1 MTALYWGM
9 FATAAP
15 LAVNAEEKRELE
27 SLVRNGNSPQRVA
40 LRCRLLLLAHQG
52 IANHAIAQRLNVSRP
67 TILALRAAFAR
78 NGIAAVTGVRK
89 RKRRARVLTP
99 ELEQKILDTTLQTRP
114 GDGSTHWSVRML
126 AKHLHVSRTIVH
138 RVWQRHDVQPHRV
151 ERFKLS
157 RDPQFEEK
165 VRDIV
170 GLYLNPPD
178 RALVLCVDEKSQI
191 QALDRTAPILPLRP
205 GLPERQTHDYK
216 RHGTTTLFAAF
227 NILNDK
233 VIGTCQD
240 RHRSREF
247 IRFLNHLEKNLP
259 ADQEVHLIMDNYCT
273 HKSAEV
279 QRWLKPKKRRRF
291 HFHFT
296 PTSSSWL
303 NQVERFFALITGRMI
318 RRGTFHSADELESAI
333 YEWLAHWNGDPA
345 PFVWKASA
353 DVILDKVRRCKELS
367 RTGD

>member
-1 MTALYWGM
+1 MPRP
-9 FATAAP
+9 ATP
-15 LAVNAEEKRELE
+15 LALSASQKTELE
-27 SLVRNGNSPQRVA
+27 GLVRSGSTPQKVA
-40 LRCRLLLLAHQG
+40 LRCRLLLLAHDG
-52 IANHAIAQRLNVSRP
+52 VANQTIAQQLHLSRP
-67 TILALRAAFAR
+67 TVLALRDAFGK
-78 NGIAAVTGVRK
+78 NGLTAVTGIRK
-89 RKRRARVLTP
+89 RKGRAKVLTP
-99 ELEQKILDTTLQTRP
+99 ELEQKIIETTVKTRP

-126 AKHLHVSRTIVH
+126 ASQLRVSRTMVH

-151 ERFKLS
+151 EKFQLS
-157 RDPQFEEK
+157 NDPRFEEK
-165 VRDIV
+165 VRDVV
-170 GLYLNPPD
+170 GLYLNPPE

-205 GLPERQTHDYK
+205 GLPERPTHDYQ

-227 NILNDK
+227 NILNGK
-233 VIGTCQD
+233 VIGTCQQ

-247 IRFLNHLEKNLP
+247 IRFLNHLEARLP
-259 ADQEVHLIMDNYCT
+259 PDQEVHLIMDHYCT

-279 QRWLKPKKRRRF
+279 QRWLKPKKRKRF

-318 RRGTFHSADELESAI
+318 RRGTFHSTAELETAI
-333 YEWLAHWNGDPA
+333 YNWLANWNGEPT

-367 RTGD
+367 KTAD

>member
-1 MTALYWGM
+1 M
-9 FATAAP
+9 FPTAAP
-15 LAVNAEEKRELE
+15 LAMNADQEQELE
-27 SLVRNGNSPQRVA
+27 ALVRNGNAPQKVA
-40 LRCRLLLLAHQG
+40 LRSRLLLLAHQG
-52 IANHAIAQRLNVSRP
+52 VANQSIARQLNVSRP
-67 TILALRAAFAR
+67 TVLALRAAFTR
-78 NGIAAVTGVRK
+78 EGTAAVTGIRK
-89 RKRRARVLTP
+89 RNRRGRVLTP
-99 ELEQKILDTTLQTRP
+99 ELEQKILDTTLKTRP
-114 GDGSTHWSVRML
+114 GDGSTHWSVRTL
-126 AKHLHVSRTIVH
+126 ARQLRISRTIVH
-138 RVWQRHDVQPHRV
+138 RVWQRHEVQPHRV
-151 ERFKLS
+151 QRFKLS
-157 RDPQFEEK
+157 NDPHFEEK

-205 GLPERQTHDYK
+205 GLPERQTHDYQ
-216 RHGTTTLFAAF
+216 RNGTTTLFAAF
-227 NILNDK
+227 NILNGK
-233 VIGTCQD
+233 VIGTCQE

-247 IRFLNHLEKNLP
+247 VRFLNHLERNLP

-279 QRWLKPKKRRRF
+279 QRWLKPKQRKRF

-318 RRGTFHSADELESAI
+318 RRGTFHSADELEKAI
-333 YEWLAHWNGDPA
+333 YQWLAHWNGDPT

-353 DVILDKVRRCKELS
+353 DVILDKVRRCKELPG
-367 RTGD
+367 TGD

>member
-1 MTALYWGM
+1 MPSPAPALVLSVGQ
-9 FATAAP
+9 
-15 LAVNAEEKRELE
+15 KSELE
-27 SLVRNGNSPQRVA
+27 ALVRNGSTSQKVA
-40 LRCRLLLLAHQG
+40 MRGRLLLLAHQG
-52 IANHAIAQRLNVSRP
+52 VANQSIAQQLNLSRP
-67 TILALRAAFAR
+67 TILALRNAFAQD
-78 NGIAAVTGVRK
+78 GIVAVTGIRK
-89 RKRRARVLTP
+89 RKRRAKVLTP
-99 ELEQKILDTTLQTRP
+99 ELEQKILDTTLKTRP

-126 AKHLHVSRTIVH
+126 ARHLGISRTIVH

-151 ERFKLS
+151 QRFKLS
-157 RDPQFEEK
+157 RDPHFEEK

-205 GLPERQTHDYK
+205 GLPERQTHDYQ

-227 NILNDK
+227 NILNGK
-233 VIGTCQD
+233 VIGTCQQ

-247 IRFLNHLEKNLP
+247 VRFLNHLEEQLP
-259 ADQEVHLIMDNYCT
+259 ADQQVHLIMDNYCT

-279 QRWLKPKKRRRF
+279 QRWLKPKKRKRF

-318 RRGTFHSADELESAI
+318 RRGTFHSTQELEKAI
-333 YEWLAHWNGDPA
+333 YRWLATWNGDPT

-367 RTGD
+367 ETGD

>member
-1 MTALYWGM
+1 MPN
-9 FATAAP
+9 TAAAIA
-15 LAVNAEEKRELE
+15 LSVDQKQELGL
-27 SLVRNGNSPQRVA
+27 LVRNGNTPQKVA
-40 LRCRLLLLAHQG
+40 LRCRLLLLAGEG
-52 IANHAIAQRLNVSRP
+52 IANQSIAEQLNLSRP
-67 TILALRAAFAR
+67 TILALRAAFAKG
-78 NGIAAVTGVRK
+78 GIAAVTGIR
-89 RKRRARVLTP
+89 RRARKGKVLTW
-99 ELEQKILDTTLQTRP
+99 ELEQRILDTTLKTRP

-126 AKHLHVSRTIVH
+126 AKQLGISRTIVH

-157 RDPQFEEK
+157 NDPHFEEK
-165 VRDIV
+165 VRDVV

-227 NILNDK
+227 NILNGK
-233 VIGTCQD
+233 VIGTCQP

-247 IRFLNHLEKNLP
+247 IKFLNHLEKQLP
-259 ADQEVHLIMDNYCT
+259 GDQEVHLIMDNYCT

-291 HFHFT
+291 RFHFT

-318 RRGTFHSADELESAI
+318 RRGTFHSTEELEKAI
-333 YEWLAHWNGDPA
+333 YHWLASWNGDPS
-345 PFVWKASA
+345 PFAWKASA

-367 RTGD
+367 KTGD

>member
-1 MTALYWGM
+1 MFNPAPALVLSDGQKS
-9 FATAAP
+9 
-15 LAVNAEEKRELE
+15 NLE
-27 SLVRNGNSPQRVA
+27 ALVRNGNTSQKVA
-40 LRCRLLLLAHQG
+40 LRCRLVLLAHQG
-52 IANHAIAQRLNVSRP
+52 VANQSIAQQLEVSRP
-67 TILALRAAFAR
+67 TVLALRAAFAKD
-78 NGIAAVTGVRK
+78 GVVAITGVRK
-89 RKRRARVLTP
+89 RHRRPKVLTS
-99 ELEQKILDTTLQTRP
+99 EVEQKILDATLKTRP
-114 GDGSTHWSVRML
+114 GDGSTQWSVRTL
-126 AKHLHVSRTIVH
+126 AKHLGISRTIVH

-157 RDPQFEEK
+157 NDPRFEEK

-227 NILNDK
+227 NILNGK
-233 VIGTCQD
+233 VIGTCQH

-247 IRFLNHLEKNLP
+247 VRFLNHLEKQLP
-259 ADQEVHLIMDNYCT
+259 ADQQVHLILDNYCT

-279 QRWLKPKKRRRF
+279 QRWLRPKKRMRF

-318 RRGTFHSADELESAI
+318 RRGTFHSTEELEKAI
-333 YEWLAHWNGDPA
+333 YQWLASWNGDPT
-345 PFVWKASA
+345 PFIWKASA

-367 RTGD
+367 ATGD

>member
-1 MTALYWGM
+1 M
-9 FATAAP
+9 FSAAAP
-15 LAVNAEEKRELE
+15 LAVTVDQKRELE
-27 SLVRNGNSPQRVA
+27 LLLRNGNSPQKVA
-40 LRCRLLLLAHQG
+40 LRCKILLLANQG
-52 IANHAIAQRLNVSRP
+52 VANSAIAHELKVSRP
-67 TILALRAAFAR
+67 TVLALRTAFA
-78 NGIAAVTGVRK
+78 GQGLKAVTGVRR
-89 RKRRARVLTP
+89 RKRSPKVLTP
-99 ELEQKILDTTLQTRP
+99 ELEHRILDTTLKTRP
-114 GDGSTHWSVRML
+114 GDGSTHWSVRTL
-126 AKHLHVSRTIVH
+126 AAHLRISRTIVH

-157 RDPQFEEK
+157 KDPQFEEK
-165 VRDIV
+165 VRDVV

-227 NILNDK
+227 NILNGK
-233 VIGTCQD
+233 VIGTCQE

-247 IRFLNHLEKNLP
+247 IRFLNYLEGQLP
-259 ADQEVHLIMDNYCT
+259 GDQEVHLIMDNYCT

-303 NQVERFFALITGRMI
+303 NQVERFFALITERMI
-318 RRGTFHSADELESAI
+318 RRGTFHSANELEQAI
-333 YEWLAHWNGDPA
+333 YKWLANWNGSPA

-353 DVILDKVRRCKELS
+353 DVILDKVRRCKELAK
-367 RTGD
+367 TGD

>member
-1 MTALYWGM
+1 MFTPAPALALSDGQKSEVE
-9 FATAAP
+9 A
-15 LAVNAEEKRELE
+15 
-27 SLVRNGNSPQRVA
+27 LVRNGNTSQKVA

-52 IANHAIAQRLNVSRP
+52 VANHSIAEQLNLSRP

-78 NGIAAVTGVRK
+78 DGITAVTGIRK
-89 RKRRARVLTP
+89 RKRGAKVLTP
-99 ELEQKILDTTLQTRP
+99 ELERRILEATLKTRP

-126 AKHLHVSRTIVH
+126 AKHLGISRTIVH

-157 RDPQFEEK
+157 KDPRFEEK

-227 NILNDK
+227 NILNGK
-233 VIGTCQD
+233 VIGTCQH

-247 IRFLNHLEKNLP
+247 VRFLNHLEKQLP
-259 ADQEVHLIMDNYCT
+259 PDQQVHLIMDNYCT
-273 HKSAEV
+273 HKSAEL
-279 QRWLKPKKRRRF
+279 QRWRKPRKRNRF

-303 NQVERFFALITGRMI
+303 NQIERFFALITGRMI
-318 RRGTFHSADELESAI
+318 RRGTFHSTVELETAI
-333 YEWLAHWNGDPA
+333 YKWLANWNGDPT

-353 DVILDKVRRCKELS
+353 DVILDKVQRCKELS
-367 RTGD
+367 VTGD

>member
-1 MTALYWGM
+1 M
-9 FATAAP
+9 
-15 LAVNAEEKRELE
+15 
-27 SLVRNGNSPQRVA
+27 
-40 LRCRLLLLAHQG
+40 LAHQG
-52 IANHAIAQRLNVSRP
+52 VANARIAEQLKVSRP
-67 TILALRAAFAR
+67 TVLALRAAFAES
-78 NGIAAVTGVRK
+78 GLVAVTGIRRRK
-89 RKRRARVLTP
+89 RSPKVLTQ
-99 ELEQKILDTTLQTRP
+99 ELEQRILDTTLKTRP
-114 GDGSTHWSVRML
+114 GDGSTHWSVRTL
-126 AKHLHVSRTIVH
+126 AAHLRVSRTIVH

-151 ERFKLS
+151 DRFKLS
-157 RDPQFEEK
+157 NDPQFEEK

-170 GLYLNPPD
+170 GLYLDPPD

-227 NILNDK
+227 NILNGK
-233 VIGTCQD
+233 VIGTCQE

-247 IRFLNHLEKNLP
+247 VRFLNHLERQLP
-259 ADQEVHLIMDNYCT
+259 EDQEVHLIMDNYCT

-279 QRWLKPKKRRRF
+279 QRWLKPRRRGRF

-318 RRGTFHSADELESAI
+318 RRGTFHSADELEQAI
-333 YEWLAHWNGDPA
+333 YKWLAHWNGAPA

-353 DVILDKVRRCKELS
+353 DVILDKVRRCKELTG
-367 RTGD
+367 TGD

>member
-1 MTALYWGM
+1 MPNPAPAL
-9 FATAAP
+9 P
-15 LAVNAEEKRELE
+15 LSVGQKSELE
-27 SLVRNGNSPQRVA
+27 GLARNGNTPQRVA
-40 LRCRLLLLAHQG
+40 LRCRLLLLAHRGVANQS
-52 IANHAIAQRLNVSRP
+52 IAEQLNLSRP
-67 TILALRAAFAR
+67 TIVALRSAFAK
-78 NGIAAVTGVRK
+78 NGIAAVTGIRK
-89 RKRRARVLTP
+89 RKRQGKVLTP
-99 ELEQKILDTTLQTRP
+99 ELEQKILDATLKTRP
-114 GDGSTHWSVRML
+114 GDGSSHWSVRML
-126 AKHLHVSRTIVH
+126 AKHLGISRTIVH
-138 RVWQRHDVQPHRV
+138 RVWQRHEVQPHRV

-157 RDPQFEEK
+157 NDPYFEEK

-227 NILNDK
+227 NILNGK
-233 VIGTCQD
+233 VIGTCQP

-247 IRFLNHLEKNLP
+247 VRFLNHLEKQLP
-259 ADQEVHLIMDNYCT
+259 ADQEVHLIMDNYGT

-279 QRWLKPKKRRRF
+279 QRWLRPKKRKRF

-303 NQVERFFALITGRMI
+303 NQVERFFALLTGRMI
-318 RRGTFHSADELESAI
+318 RRGTFHSTQELEKAI
-333 YEWLAHWNGDPA
+333 YQWLATWNGDPT

-367 RTGD
+367 KTGD

>member
-1 MTALYWGM
+1 MQRPAPALALSDGQ
-9 FATAAP
+9 
-15 LAVNAEEKRELE
+15 KSELQA
-27 SLVRNGNSPQRVA
+27 LVRNGNTSQRTA

-52 IANHAIAQRLNVSRP
+52 LANQTIAERLNLSRP
-67 TILALRAAFAR
+67 TVLAVRSAFAKR
-78 NGIAAVTGVRK
+78 GMTAITAIRRRK
-89 RKRRARVLTP
+89 RSAKVLTP
-99 ELEQKILDTTLQTRP
+99 ELEQNILETTLKTRP

-126 AKHLHVSRTIVH
+126 AKHLRVSRTIVH

-151 ERFKLS
+151 ERFKIS
-157 RDPQFEEK
+157 NDPRFEEK

-227 NILNDK
+227 NILNGK
-233 VIGTCQD
+233 VIGTCQT

-247 IRFLNHLEKNLP
+247 VKFLNHLEKQLP
-259 ADQEVHLIMDNYCT
+259 ADQEIHLIMDNYCT

-279 QRWLKPKKRRRF
+279 QRWLKPKKRKRF
-291 HFHFT
+291 HFH
-296 PTSSSWL
+296 P
-303 NQVERFFALITGRMI
+303 
-318 RRGTFHSADELESAI
+318 RGTPQ
-333 YEWLAHWNGDPA
+333 NRPVGD
-345 PFVWKASA
+345 
-353 DVILDKVRRCKELS
+353 
-367 RTGD
+367 T

>member
-1 MTALYWGM
+1 M
-9 FATAAP
+9 FVPASP
-15 LAVNAEEKRELE
+15 LTISEDQKRELDA
-27 SLVRNGNSPQRVA
+27 LVRNGNVSQKVA
-40 LRCRLLLLAHQG
+40 LRCRIVLLAHQG
-52 IANHAIAQRLNVSRP
+52 LANQSIAQQLNVSRP
-67 TILALRAAFAR
+67 TILAMRAAFGR
-78 NGIAAVTGVRK
+78 DGMAAVTGVRR
-89 RKRRARVLTP
+89 RKRRGRVLTA
-99 ELEQKILDTTLQTRP
+99 ELEQKILDTTLKTRP
-114 GDGSTHWSVRML
+114 GDGGTHWSVRLL
-126 AKHLHVSRTIVH
+126 AGQLKLSHTMVH
-138 RVWQRHDVQPHRV
+138 RVWKRHDVQPHRV

-157 RDPQFEEK
+157 NDPRFEEK

-170 GLYLNPPD
+170 ALYLDPPD

-227 NILNDK
+227 NILNGK

-247 IRFLNHLEKNLP
+247 IRFLNHLEKQLP
-259 ADQEVHLIMDNYCT
+259 PEQEVHLVMDNYCT

-279 QRWLKPKKRRRF
+279 QSWLRPKKRSRF

-318 RRGTFHSADELESAI
+318 RRGTFHSAHELEQAI
-333 YEWLAHWNGDPA
+333 YQWLARWNGAPS

-367 RTGD
+367 KTGD

>member
-1 MTALYWGM
+1 MFTPATALAIG
-9 FATAAP
+9 
-15 LAVNAEEKRELE
+15 ESQKRELNALLR
-27 SLVRNGNSPQRVA
+27 SGNTSQKIA
-40 LRCRLLLLAHQG
+40 LRCRLLLLASDG
-52 IANHAIAQRLNVSRP
+52 VANHSIAGQLGISRP
-67 TILALRAAFAR
+67 TVLALRAAFVKD
-78 NGIAAVTGVRK
+78 GMAAVTGIRRRK
-89 RKRRARVLTP
+89 RTAKVLTP
-99 ELEQKILDTTLQTRP
+99 ELERNILDATLKTRP

-126 AKHLHVSRTIVH
+126 AAHLCISRTIVH

-151 ERFKLS
+151 EKFKLS
-157 RDPQFEEK
+157 GDPRFEEK

-170 GLYLNPPD
+170 GLYLDPPD

-216 RHGTTTLFAAF
+216 RNGTTTLFAAF
-227 NILNDK
+227 NILNGK

-247 IRFLNHLEKNLP
+247 VKFLNQLEKELP
-259 ADQEVHLIMDNYCT
+259 ADQQVHLIMDNYCT

-279 QRWLKPKKRRRF
+279 QRWLKPAKRRRF

-303 NQVERFFALITGRMI
+303 NQVERFFALITMRMI
-318 RRGTFHSADELESAI
+318 RRGTFHSARELENAI
-333 YEWLAHWNGDPA
+333 YKWLSNWNGAPI
-345 PFVWKASA
+345 PFVWKAPA
-353 DVILDKVRRCKELS
+353 DVILDKVRRCKEL
-367 RTGD
+367 RATGD